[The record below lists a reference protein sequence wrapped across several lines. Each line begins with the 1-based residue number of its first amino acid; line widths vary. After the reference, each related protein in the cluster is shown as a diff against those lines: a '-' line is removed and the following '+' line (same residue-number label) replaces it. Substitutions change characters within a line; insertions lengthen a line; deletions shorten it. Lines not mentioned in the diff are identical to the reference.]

1 MWLGDPLK
9 SVCDCWTPRRSGGP
23 HSEGV
28 CGSVDRGFHWDIQS
42 ITDIVT
48 CTSMFQ
54 IIHSNTS
61 TQQSAVTCLNNYRPV
76 ALTPLPAKCIE
87 KLVRKHI
94 TSIIPA
100 SFDPYQFA
108 YRQNRSTEDAIAI
121 LLHSALELLEKKNS
135 YMRML
140 FITAP
145 PSTRFSPVHSS
156 VNSNSLGLSNSLCNW
171 VLTFLTNRTQA
182 VRLGNYTSTTLSLIN
197 RGSTRLCARPLL
209 YTLLTHDCSPSFPSN
224 FIIISSQ
231 TIPQSWV
238 DDEQSD
244 CWSMISVCPPPRE
257 FCCIFYVQ
265 LQIKSIFYSIL
276 FYSKM
281 GMRKVVVWPEPP

>member
-1 MWLGDPLK
+1 
-9 SVCDCWTPRRSGGP
+9 
-23 HSEGV
+23 
-28 CGSVDRGFHWDIQS
+28 
-42 ITDIVT
+42 
-48 CTSMFQ
+48 MFQ

-140 FITAP
+140 FIDYSSAFNTILP
-145 PSTRFSPVHSS
+145 RTLISKLQLPGPV
-156 VNSNSLGLSNSLCNW
+156 
-171 VLTFLTNRTQA
+171 
-182 VRLGNYTSTTLSLIN
+182 
-197 RGSTRLCARPLL
+197 
-209 YTLLTHDCSPSFPSN
+209 
-224 FIIISSQ
+224 
-231 TIPQSWV
+231 
-238 DDEQSD
+238 
-244 CWSMISVCPPPRE
+244 
-257 FCCIFYVQ
+257 
-265 LQIKSIFYSIL
+265 
-276 FYSKM
+276 
-281 GMRKVVVWPEPP
+281 